1 MARRGGRGHPFVAL
15 TAADRR
21 DPGVSGLSGDV
32 GRLLLPCDSVN
43 RRSAF
48 SLLAALLITAG
59 CSDGGAGAVA
69 TTSDP
74 PRPTAAPTTARRP
87 DTTEVLLAALPNTAH
102 LPDEWSLSGG
112 DSNTMMSAGGG
123 VLAGACNQGNQDWRA
138 EANNVEAAANGA
150 SYGSPQGAIG
160 YVTLY
165 AFPTVADAEGYLAL
179 TREQANCT
187 LDFAVPEGPENGEYN
202 GFDDE
207 SLIGLLTW
215 DVHEV
220 VTTEERDAEGVDE
233 SLVMVVDQVFSATL
247 DGVGYSAAERSVNVV
262 ERYGRFVL
270 TANLDSYC
278 CTTGYDGSPGDYSA
292 QLADLEP
299 AVVLFRD
306 HALAVLRE
314 SDLL

>member
-1 MARRGGRGHPFVAL
+1 M
-15 TAADRR
+15 
-21 DPGVSGLSGDV
+21 
-32 GRLLLPCDSVN
+32 N
-43 RRSAF
+43 RRAAF
-48 SLLAALLITAG
+48 SLLATLLIAAG
-59 CSDGGAGAVA
+59 CSDGGADPAA
-69 TTSDP
+69 TTSEP
-74 PRPTAAPTTARRP
+74 PRSSAAPTPARQP
-87 DTTEVLLAALPNTAH
+87 DTTEVLLAALPNSAH
-102 LPDEWSLSGG
+102 LPGEWSLSGG

-123 VLAGACNQGNQDWRA
+123 VLAGACNEGNQDWRA
-138 EANNVEAAANGA
+138 EANHVEAAANGA

-165 AFPTVADAEGYLAL
+165 AFPTVEDAQGYLDL

-220 VTTEERDAEGVDE
+220 VTTEERAADGVDE

-247 DGVGYSAAERSVNVV
+247 DGIGYSATERSVNIV

-278 CTTGYDGSPGDYSA
+278 CTTGYAGSSGDYSA

-299 AVVLFRD
+299 AVTLFRD
-306 HALAVLRE
+306 HAMTVLRDN
-314 SDLL
+314 DLL